1 LTRNGKRTA
10 RQYSLELVFVER
22 SGRREREIS
31 DMPVRIT
38 DAHGRVVFEVAAT
51 GPRCLAR
58 LPKGRYMVSTRWD
71 AWCPSR
77 PVTVQRDKQ
86 RVVFAWSKPRE
97 DSSDRPV

>member
-1 LTRNGKRTA
+1 LTRNGKRVA
-10 RQYSLELVFVER
+10 REYSLELVFVER
-22 SGRREREIS
+22 SGRRERELS
-31 DMPVRIT
+31 DMPVRII
-38 DAHGRVVFEVAAT
+38 DADGRVVFEAAAT

-86 RVVFAWSKPRE
+86 RVVFAWSKPR
-97 DSSDRPV
+97 DAAIDGD